1 MLAIS
6 GKFFSGYIE
15 NLHFGLKM
23 NCLSLKGRYVVS
35 VEKAWG
41 LIVFACVNQESDVAA
56 KKAEA
61 TRGLAGRENSQ

>member
-1 MLAIS
+1 
-6 GKFFSGYIE
+6 
-15 NLHFGLKM
+15 M

-41 LIVFACVNQESDVAA
+41 LIVFACVNQESGVAA